1 METQRCRPSMAAS
14 LSRLVLA
21 RRTREAVVRSDAA
34 LTADQRLAIEA
45 SNAQLFEDAE
55 NNAYHTFSL
64 SPVICFSIHNRKK
77 K

>member
-1 METQRCRPSMAAS
+1 MAAS

-64 SPVICFSIHNRKK
+64 SPVICFSYSQPKK
-77 K
+77 KK